1 MECRLIDGKTSYE
14 VQPQFQGLVHHLLGL
29 AVVLVLV
36 FPPVGHDLLQL
47 AVQGGEQ
54 ALPLLVL
61 ALQARQHQRQEGL
74 LAQQRH
80 AVGGEEAIGNNNN
93 NNNDDV

>member
-1 MECRLIDGKTSYE
+1 MAGKTSYE

-36 FPPVGHDLLQL
+36 FSPVGHDLLQL
-47 AVQGGEQ
+47 AVQGGEE

-80 AVGGEEAIGNNNN
+80 AVGGEESKQMKN
-93 NNNDDV
+93 NNNDVRETLMS